1 MDEKIE
7 QKSESVRCDDPDVG
21 DQLLGYVNGQT
32 SGEGRTRIERH
43 LQSCGE
49 CREEVRFLKAAKQAR
64 REDFAASALAFLRR
78 HA

>member
-1 MDEKIE
+1 VDEKIE
-7 QKSESVRCDDPDVG
+7 QKSERVRCDDPDAG
-21 DQLLGYVNGQT
+21 EQLLGYVNGQT
-32 SGEGRTRIERH
+32 SGEERTRIEQH
-43 LQSCGE
+43 VQSCDE